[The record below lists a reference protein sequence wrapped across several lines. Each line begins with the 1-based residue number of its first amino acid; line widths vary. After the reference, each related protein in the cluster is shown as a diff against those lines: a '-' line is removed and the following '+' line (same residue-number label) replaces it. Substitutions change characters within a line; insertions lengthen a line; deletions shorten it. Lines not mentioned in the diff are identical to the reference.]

1 MEESKPA
8 LDLFNKGKN
17 NKDMTF
23 FRRKQRIAALLFVIE
38 GNF

>member
-17 NKDMTF
+17 NGDMTF
-23 FRRKQRIAALLFVIE
+23 FPQETEDRDPFIRY
-38 GNF
+38 